1 MLCRFIKKLKQK
13 VRNKARVEGSI
24 VEAYLVEEISHFT
37 SLFLPDLIASSRNRP
52 HRYAQVGP
60 ASESNLSMFQVQGW
74 KTGRGISRTLTFE
87 EQKKAMIYIYTNMS
101 EMDGFVE

>member
-52 HRYAQVGP
+52 HRYAQVALLVKATLACSKFKG
-60 ASESNLSMFQVQGW
+60 
-74 KTGRGISRTLTFE
+74 GRPVE
-87 EQKKAMIYIYTNMS
+87 EFL
-101 EMDGFVE
+101 EL